1 MPEPAHVAGDADN
14 TDRLRSAWKDFTD
27 QLKAIGV
34 SAIESAPN
42 DIERLD
48 GLRFVLRQ
56 LAYREE
62 QFIEFPRGTTPEFFD
77 PEGALPP
84 IDPRLTEI

>member
-1 MPEPAHVAGDADN
+1 MTDTTASPDDAA
-14 TDRLRSAWKDFTD
+14 RLNSTWDDFVD
-27 QLKAIGV
+27 QLRTVGHQ
-34 SAIESAPN
+34 AIESAPN

-77 PEGALPP
+77 P
-84 IDPRLTEI
+84 